1 MKFRAVLNFLLAQCA
16 TELRP
21 ESKDAFGGPEIA
33 VGVAEVHTI
42 LGDKARAIEILEGL
56 LSRPSNV
63 TVQGLKVNPIW
74 DSLRSDPGFQVLV
87 QKYAGKP

>member
-42 LGDKARAIEILEGL
+42 LGDKARAIETLEGL
-56 LSRPSNV
+56 LSRPSIV

-74 DSLRSDPGFQVLV
+74 DPLRSDPAFQKLCEEK
-87 QKYAGKP
+87 QP

>member
-1 MKFRAVLNFLLAQCA
+1 M

-33 VGVAEVHTI
+33 VGWPKFTI
-42 LGDKARAIEILEGL
+42 LADKARAIETLEGL
-56 LSRPSNV
+56 LSRPSIV

-74 DSLRSDPGFQVLV
+74 DSLRSDPGFQALV